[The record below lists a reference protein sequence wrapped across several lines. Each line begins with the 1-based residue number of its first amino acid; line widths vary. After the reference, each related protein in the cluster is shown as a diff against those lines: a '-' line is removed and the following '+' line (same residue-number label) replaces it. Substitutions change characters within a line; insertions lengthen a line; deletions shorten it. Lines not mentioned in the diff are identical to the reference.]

1 LRKISRE
8 VENKIF
14 RLWLGGYT
22 YREISLKCGGV
33 SLATI
38 SKVIELAR
46 KRAPDIDELRD
57 LNVALKKGDRSVY
70 DAVRG
75 GILLDKVNQLGV
87 GLEDLEDYVKTAER
101 ISSGKEVEAERF
113 VESAVGLIRL
123 EAETGKAYGDV
134 IKDFE
139 EKLSETKK
147 LEAKMVR
154 LEAEYKEK
162 RSTREGEI
170 EKLNREK
177 ALIKSLLEAQGLG
190 WDEGIQILKDTK
202 DLREEKAS
210 VKDEIAKHAIN
221 LSNWEKDAKNLRLTI
236 NRLKA
241 QLLDLRQCIEREK
254 VGFDLLLKDIL
265 SAQDRL
271 YAIQAERR
279 NLFETVKAYKDIIVV
294 HEQKE
299 RIASLQAEIRN
310 LTAETQR
317 LSAAEYFLTEKVNGL
332 KGKIDGLE
340 AERSKKEK
348 QFQEAKETAA
358 DARGASERILA
369 GLKKER
375 GVLEAE
381 IEHVRA
387 ALKDDVQKL
396 RKKPREISMRLS
408 PEQFKTLEKIASNG
422 DVEALIR
429 EQITEICEYAS

>member
-1 LRKISRE
+1 MRKISRE

-14 RLWLGGYT
+14 KLWLEGYT
-22 YREISLKCGGV
+22 YREISPKCGGA

-38 SKVIELAR
+38 SKVIDIAR
-46 KRAPDIDELRD
+46 KRAPDIDELRQ
-57 LNVALKKGDRSVY
+57 LNITLKGSDRSVY
-70 DAVRG
+70 DAIRG
-75 GILLDKVNQLGV
+75 SKLLEEINSLNISLDKLASYTVLAG
-87 GLEDLEDYVKTAER
+87 R
-101 ISSGKEVEAERF
+101 ISSEKGVDAKTF
-113 VESAVGLIRL
+113 VDSAIRLIRL

-139 EKLSETKK
+139 EKLSETEK

-202 DLREEKAS
+202 DLREENAS

-241 QLLDLRQCIEREK
+241 QLLDLRQCIEREE
-254 VGFDLLLKDIL
+254 VGFDLLLKGIL

-294 HEQKE
+294 QEQKE

-310 LTAETQR
+310 LTAETTR
-317 LSAAEYFLTEKVNGL
+317 LSAAEYFLTGKVNGL
-332 KGKIDGLE
+332 KRKIDGLE

-422 DVEALIR
+422 DVEDLIR
-429 EQITEICEYAS
+429 DQITFICKYAS